1 MAGLTTTTDAR
12 RPKKLGP
19 PALLPRPPAILSFTD
34 HSLRHVD
41 VASALPLAPRAA
53 QFSVLSPRSRN
64 SLSHPHLRRRSS
76 KPGLGAGP
84 TPELRR
90 LSVERAEL
98 ESTKEGRKVYVKKSG
113 LFFLSS
119 KQEALDLNAAKQDA
133 AVAAAAAA
141 LDLADADPGES

>member
-1 MAGLTTTTDAR
+1 MCVVGAPAR
-12 RPKKLGP
+12 S
-19 PALLPRPPAILSFTD
+19 PRAPAILSLSAT

>member
-1 MAGLTTTTDAR
+1 MWRLGAPAR
-12 RPKKLGP
+12 S
-19 PALLPRPPAILSFTD
+19 PRAPAILSLSD
-34 HSLRHVD
+34 
-41 VASALPLAPRAA
+41 ALAAPRRCGVGPPARAA
-53 QFSVLSPRSRN
+53 RRAILCAVAAVAQ

-141 LDLADADPGES
+141 MDLADADPGES

>member
-1 MAGLTTTTDAR
+1 MATRKAHDAAAATLDIFPAH
-12 RPKKLGP
+12 RPASTLDPMRGWNP
-19 PALLPRPPAILSFTD
+19 
-34 HSLRHVD
+34 LRVGE
-41 VASALPLAPRAA
+41 A
-53 QFSVLSPRSRN
+53 VLCRGEP
-64 SLSHPHLRRRSS
+64 
-76 KPGLGAGP
+76 
-84 TPELRR
+84 
-90 LSVERAEL
+90 AEL

>member
-1 MAGLTTTTDAR
+1 MRLANFPRSRARLRRRCASR
-12 RPKKLGP
+12 RPSRAVAAR
-19 PALLPRPPAILSFTD
+19 PALYAILSHT
-34 HSLRHVD
+34 H
-41 VASALPLAPRAA
+41 AS
-53 QFSVLSPRSRN
+53 
-64 SLSHPHLRRRSS
+64 RRRSS
-76 KPGLGAGP
+76 KPGLGAGA

>member
-1 MAGLTTTTDAR
+1 MCVVGAPAR
-12 RPKKLGP
+12 S
-19 PALLPRPPAILSFTD
+19 PRAPAILSLSAT

-41 VASALPLAPRAA
+41 VAPALPLAPRAA

-64 SLSHPHLRRRSS
+64 SLSHPHLSNRRSS

-141 LDLADADPGES
+141 MDLADAAPGES

>member
-1 MAGLTTTTDAR
+1 MIPYPPVYPNPATSMCVVGAPAR
-12 RPKKLGP
+12 S
-19 PALLPRPPAILSFTD
+19 PRVRAILC
-34 HSLRHVD
+34 
-41 VASALPLAPRAA
+41 AP
-53 QFSVLSPRSRN
+53 RN
-64 SLSHPHLRRRSS
+64 SLSHPHLIRRSS

-141 LDLADADPGES
+141 MDLADADPGES

>member
-1 MAGLTTTTDAR
+1 MAPGAHPPVLVTPGDPAGIGGEIALRAATSMCVSSALPRAR
-12 RPKKLGP
+12 R
-19 PALLPRPPAILSFTD
+19 ALRAILSD
-34 HSLRHVD
+34 
-41 VASALPLAPRAA
+41 ARAI
-53 QFSVLSPRSRN
+53 
-64 SLSHPHLRRRSS
+64 LSHTHTSALRRRSS

-141 LDLADADPGES
+141 MDLADADLGEA